1 VILESNKIYL
11 GDCLELM
18 KDIQDKSI
26 DLILVD
32 PPYGIHSLQ
41 WDSILPF
48 DELWKQYERII
59 KAKGNILIFS
69 TNMFAHKLALSNEK
83 LYRYDLIWKK
93 SKNGSPLTCKY
104 MPAKKHEYILVFG
117 KSAAKYNPQME
128 KGEPYKRKWTPNK
141 INNMQYGIEGVVTDN
156 KGTRHPTTILDF
168 PQKWSRQQQGKL
180 HPTLKPVALC
190 EWLIKSYSD
199 ENDLVLDNCMGSGT
213 TCLAA
218 KLTNR
223 RYIGMEKEE
232 KYFNIAK
239 KRIEENII
247 L

>member
-1 VILESNKIYL
+1 MN
-11 GDCLELM
+11 
-18 KDIQDKSI
+18 DIDDKSI

-32 PPYGIHSLQ
+32 PPYGSHSIN
-41 WDSILPF
+41 WDKPLPF
-48 DELWKQYERII
+48 DKLWKTYQRII
-59 KAKGNILIFS
+59 KPKGNILIFA

-83 LYRYDLIWKK
+83 LYRYDLVWKK

-117 KSAAKYNPQME
+117 RSAAKYNPQMIE
-128 KGEPYKRKWTPNK
+128 GKPYKRKWTECKQNSLEF
-141 INNMQYGIEGVVTDN
+141 GIKGVEYDN
-156 KGTRHPTTILDF
+156 KGTRHPSTILDF
-168 PQKWSRQQQGKL
+168 PQTWSRQQQGKL
-180 HPTLKPVALC
+180 HPTLKPVPLC

-223 RYIGMEKEE
+223 RYIGIEKEQ
-232 KYFNIAK
+232 KYFDIAQ

-247 L
+247 F